1 MLVVL
6 KTTSDG
12 APRQVQLRTGQV
24 LKVGKSGWAD
34 FSISGDSLLEDEHFE
49 VLCAAD
55 GCHVRVLGPTAAVFI
70 NGQATPRGT
79 VFDGDEIR
87 AGKTKFQIIVQ
98 GGPARPIADQPATEP
113 VMEAPTGSTIAA
125 AVATGAALSLAGICA
140 YLDFGADVKA
150 LANATQS
157 ADVLIDKLT
166 AEEKFQDAIK
176 LRAYLLEKRQAVWWG
191 CYCCREELGG
201 QLPSE
206 QTEAVDAAALWV
218 EDPSEAHRRAA
229 ETKAAELNY
238 SGPGAT
244 LGLSAFWSSGSLA
257 PDGSPDVEP
266 DERLTAQ
273 GVTAALITAAY
284 VGDPTKAPDR
294 FRTFLERGKDVAE
307 GRIKI
312 PGES

>member
-34 FSISGDSLLEDEHFE
+34 FSISGDPSLEDEHFE
-49 VLCAAD
+49 VVCATD
-55 GCHVRVLGPTAAVFI
+55 GCHVRVLGPSAAVFI

-87 AGKTKFQIIVQ
+87 AGKTLFRIIVQ
-98 GGPARPIADQPATEP
+98 GGPARPVADQHETKSE
-113 VMEAPTGSTIAA
+113 AA
-125 AVATGAALSLAGICA
+125 APAVVATAAATGAALGLVRICS
-140 YLDFGADVKA
+140 YLDFGADIKA
-150 LANATQS
+150 LANTAST
-157 ADVLIDKLT
+157 ADILIDKLV

-176 LRAYLLEKRQAVWWG
+176 LRAYLLDKRQAVWWG
-191 CYCCREELGG
+191 CFCCREELDGR
-201 QLPSE
+201 LPSE
-206 QTEAVDAAALWV
+206 QVEAVDAAALWV
-218 EDPSEAHRRAA
+218 EDPSESNRRAA

-244 LGLSAFWSSGSLA
+244 LGLSAFWSNGSLA
-257 PDGSPDVEP
+257 PEGSPDVDP

-273 GVTAALITAAY
+273 GVTAALIAAAY
-284 VGDPTKAPDR
+284 LADPIKAPDR
-294 FRTFLERGKDVAE
+294 FRTFLEHGKDIAV
-307 GRIKI
+307 GKIKI
-312 PGES
+312 PGGS

>member
-12 APRQVQLRTGQV
+12 APRQVQLRTDQV
-24 LKVGKSGWAD
+24 LKIGKSGWAD
-34 FSISGDSLLEDEHFE
+34 FSISGDPTLLDEHFE
-49 VLCAAD
+49 VHCAAD
-55 GCHVRVLGPTAAVFI
+55 GCRVRSLSPDATLLI
-70 NGQATPRGT
+70 NGEPSAQGH

-87 AGKTKFQIIVQ
+87 AGNTIFRVIVQ
-98 GGPARPIADQPATEP
+98 GGPARPLATEAAVELETADP
-113 VMEAPTGSTIAA
+113 LTATA

-140 YLDFGADVKA
+140 YLDFGDDVKT
-150 LANATQS
+150 LANTAQ
-157 ADVLIDKLT
+157 APEILIAQLT
-166 AEEKFQDAIK
+166 ADEKFQDAIK

-191 CYCCREELGG
+191 CCCCREELSGE
-201 QLPSE
+201 LPSA
-206 QTEAVDAAALWV
+206 QTTAVDAAATWV
-218 EDPSEAHRRAA
+218 EDPSEANRRAA

-244 LGLSAFWSSGSLA
+244 LGLSAFWSTGSLA
-257 PDGSPDVEP
+257 PEGSPDVEP

-284 VGDPTKAPDR
+284 LGDPAQAPER
-294 FRTFLERGKDVAE
+294 FRTFLERGKDIAD
-307 GRIKI
+307 GRIPI